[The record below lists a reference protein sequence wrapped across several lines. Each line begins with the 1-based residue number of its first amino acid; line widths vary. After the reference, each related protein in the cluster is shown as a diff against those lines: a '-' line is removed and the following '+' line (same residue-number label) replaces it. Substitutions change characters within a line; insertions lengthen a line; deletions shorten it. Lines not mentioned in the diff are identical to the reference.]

1 MDEFAARVRLLKEV
15 FPGVDEATLAA
26 TIQQARLVSYPP
38 GKWLCTENADED
50 VFYIVEAGAVEVTK
64 QLIDG
69 KEQWLR
75 NYGPGDFFGEMA
87 LISNSPRNASVR
99 TTEPTTV
106 LEIDKGMF
114 IELLRDSPIV
124 ALTMVSASVERLR
137 SNDRMLFR
145 EMNMQKQAVERA
157 YAELQ
162 AEERRRT
169 EFLSS
174 LSHELRTPLTS
185 ASGFMQMIQ
194 KGTISG
200 PVLSMALEKVGN
212 GLEKIVSLVN
222 DLLFI
227 QEMDLIEPTIKPVNL
242 RDIVQH
248 MVEESEDAAADNGIT
263 VAVTLPP
270 ELPPLQA
277 DPDGLARALRAL
289 LDNAIKFSPEGGE
302 ISVIV
307 TVAASAIDIA
317 IRDPGIGIE
326 ADYLPRIF
334 ARFEHRDRYG
344 EHLFGGIG
352 LGLPIAKHLIESF
365 GGSITVD
372 TAPGEGS
379 TFTVHLPV
387 LMGQAEASGN

>member
-1 MDEFAARVRLLKEV
+1 M
-15 FPGVDEATLAA
+15 
-26 TIQQARLVSYPP
+26 
-38 GKWLCTENADED
+38 LCIENAEED
-50 VFYIVEAGAVEVTK
+50 IFYIVESGAVEVTK
-64 QLIDG
+64 KLLDG

-99 TTEPTTV
+99 TTETTTV

-137 SNDRMLFR
+137 SNDRLMFR
-145 EMNMQKQAVERA
+145 ELNAQKQAVEQA

-169 EFLSS
+169 EFLTS

-194 KGTISG
+194 KGNISG
-200 PVLSMALEKVGN
+200 PILTMALEKVGN
-212 GLEKIVSLVN
+212 GLEQIVSLVN

-227 QEMDLIEPTIKPVNL
+227 QEMELIEPIIKPVNL
-242 RDIVQH
+242 HDIIRRI
-248 MVEESEDAAADNGIT
+248 VEESEDAASDNGIT
-263 VAVTLPP
+263 IAVTMPP

-277 DPDGLARALRAL
+277 DPDGLARALGAL

-302 ISVIV
+302 ITV
-307 TVAASAIDIA
+307 TVTVVANAIDIA

-326 ADYLPRIF
+326 SDYLPRIF
-334 ARFEHRDRYG
+334 KRFEHRDSYG

-365 GGSITVD
+365 GGSISVD
-372 TAPGEGS
+372 TAPGQGS

-387 LMGQAEASGN
+387 LMGQPETSGN